1 MDTPDTPDTPISEG
15 GRAGRWLLGAALLAL
30 SWLPRTV
37 LVVGWILVCL
47 YFGQFTG
54 AACVVAF
61 VTVRVVRAVGRRGPL
76 PGRALNPDDEPELAA
91 LVRDVAERVGFG
103 EPLLVRVVPGV
114 EASLGRFRVGRTDT
128 RVLLLGL
135 PLLRALTAAELASVV
150 AHELAHERHVSDR
163 GVVLLRFAR
172 ALTADGLEGRF
183 RPTAPLA
190 GPLLR
195 ASQPQMWRAETA
207 ADADAARVAGT
218 EATASALRRTA
229 LLHTVLESLGERW
242 LDGLAEDDRR
252 PEDIYD
258 ALDASLA
265 DPHVA
270 RRAARA
276 VAEADVLEPDP
287 YATADHP
294 PLERRLA
301 ALPHHTGTPYGDAP
315 VPLRT
320 AAAVEAWCA
329 RALAH
334 GEERPGTP
342 AADADALRPV
352 RLLDLP
358 DDDLRELGRSALS
371 PVLCR
376 ATGRDTPA
384 EAVAAALDTIADG
397 TWTALARALE
407 PALRHAPA
415 AARAPIARTV
425 VATALGHTL
434 ADVLL
439 AAGLTP
445 AGRWTR
451 TVLLTPDGR
460 PVDLCERAATA
471 LDDGDPGPLRALL
484 TATGPKETAV

>member
-1 MDTPDTPDTPISEG
+1 MDNPDTPTPED

-47 YFGQFTG
+47 HFDQFTG
-54 AACVVAF
+54 AAGVVAF
-61 VTVRVVRAVGRRGPL
+61 VTVRVIRDVGRRGPL

-91 LVRDVAERVGFG
+91 LVRDGAERVGFA

-114 EASLGRFRVGRTDT
+114 EASLGRVRVGRTDT

-135 PLLRALTAAELASVV
+135 PLLRALSAAELASVV
-150 AHELAHERHVSDR
+150 AHELAHERHVGDR

-172 ALTADGLEGRF
+172 ASAADGLEGRF

-218 EATASALRRTA
+218 EATAAALRRTA
-229 LLHTVLESLGERW
+229 LLHTVLDNLGGRW

-252 PEDIYD
+252 PEDVYD
-258 ALDASLA
+258 ALDAALA

-320 AAAVEAWCA
+320 AAGIEAWCA

-334 GEERPGTP
+334 GEEQPTP

-358 DDDLRELGRSALS
+358 DDDLRELGGGTLS
-371 PVLCR
+371 PALCR

-384 EAVAAALDTIADG
+384 EAVSAALDTIADG

-425 VATALGHTL
+425 VATTLGHTL
-434 ADVLL
+434 ADILL
-439 AAGLTP
+439 TAGLTP

-460 PVDLCERAATA
+460 PVDLHERAATA

>member
-1 MDTPDTPDTPISEG
+1 MDIPISED
-15 GRAGRWLLGAALLAL
+15 GRALRWLLSAALLAL

-37 LVVGWILVCL
+37 LAVGWILACL
-47 YFGQFTG
+47 RFDQVAG

-61 VTVRVVRAVGRRGPL
+61 VTVRAVRAVGRRGPL

-114 EASLGRFRVGRTDT
+114 EASLGRVRVGRTDT

-150 AHELAHERHVSDR
+150 AHELAHERHVGDR

-172 ALTADGLEGRF
+172 AWTADGLEGRF

-218 EATASALRRTA
+218 EATAGALRRTA
-229 LLHTVLESLGERW
+229 LLHTVLDNLGESW
-242 LDGLAEDDRR
+242 LDRLAEDDRR
-252 PEDIYD
+252 PEDVYD
-258 ALDASLA
+258 ALDAALA

-270 RRAARA
+270 HRAARA
-276 VAEADVLEPDP
+276 VAEADLLHPDP
-287 YATADHP
+287 YATSDHP

-301 ALPHHTGTPYGDAP
+301 ALPHHTGTPYGDTP

-342 AADADALRPV
+342 ASDDGALRPV
-352 RLLDLP
+352 RLLELP
-358 DDDLRELGRSALS
+358 DDDLRELGGSTLS
-371 PVLCR
+371 PALCR

-384 EAVAAALDTIADG
+384 EAVSAALDTIADG

-407 PALRHAPA
+407 PSLRHAPA

-425 VATALGHTL
+425 VAAAVGHAL

-460 PVDLCERAATA
+460 PIDLYERAATA

-484 TATGPKETAV
+484 TTTGPKETAV